1 MTGRRGMS
9 GMITVSEN
17 VIPNNAIPNIVGHT
31 SPEVS
36 EDDDKDDNEIIDVI
50 PTEPSRMITKM
61 MTKKMITKVM
71 IKKITNPEIIDVKPT
86 VFEPARKKPNIT
98 LCLSHPQAVGLE

>member
-1 MTGRRGMS
+1 MMTKLTTKM
-9 GMITVSEN
+9 MTKKVTN
-17 VIPNNAIPNIVGHT
+17 P
-31 SPEVS
+31 
-36 EDDDKDDNEIIDVI
+36 KIIDVK
-50 PTEPSRMITKM
+50 PTIFKPTRMITKM

>member
-1 MTGRRGMS
+1 
-9 GMITVSEN
+9 MITGSEN

-36 EDDDKDDNEIIDVI
+36 EDDDKDDNEIIAVI
-50 PTEPSRMITKM
+50 PTEPTRMITKM

>member
-1 MTGRRGMS
+1 
-9 GMITVSEN
+9 MITGSEN

-50 PTEPSRMITKM
+50 PTEPTRMITKM

-71 IKKITNPEIIDVKPT
+71 IKMTTKMMTKKITNPEIIDVKPT

-98 LCLSHPQAVGLE
+98 LCLGHPQAVGLE

>member
-9 GMITVSEN
+9 GMITGSEN

-50 PTEPSRMITKM
+50 PTEPTRMITKM
-61 MTKKMITKVM
+61 MTKKMIAKVM